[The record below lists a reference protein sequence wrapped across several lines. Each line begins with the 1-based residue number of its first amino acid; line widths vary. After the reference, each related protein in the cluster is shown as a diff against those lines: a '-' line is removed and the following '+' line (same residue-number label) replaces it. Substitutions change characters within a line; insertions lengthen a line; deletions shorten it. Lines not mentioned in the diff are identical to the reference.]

1 MRKRKPG
8 QMQTKQQILELLSSA
23 QVQPNKRLGQHFL
36 IDLNLMRLLVERA
49 QITADD
55 VVLEVGCGTGS
66 LTEALVERAGRVIAV
81 ELDEAV
87 ARIAKRELSEAEN
100 VEIITADILAK
111 KSIISGAVADALK
124 HSREKYAGRVLLV
137 ANLPYSVASV
147 VMLNLVT
154 GDMPADGMY
163 VTVQKEVAERM
174 TAAAGSKAY
183 GTLSILLG
191 ATGEVKVERILK
203 PSVFWPQPRVD
214 SAMVSF
220 VRKAEKVGRIKNME
234 VLREVVNL
242 FMGHRRKMLKSCAKL
257 AAGNLAK
264 IDNWDEIFE
273 RCTIDSHNRPEQVLP
288 EGYIAMANLCS
299 ECLKS
304 EAE

>member
-1 MRKRKPG
+1 
-8 QMQTKQQILELLSSA
+8 MQTKQQILELLSSA

-36 IDLNLMRLLVERA
+36 IDLNLMRLLVETA
-49 QITADD
+49 QITGDD
-55 VVLEVGCGTGS
+55 IILEVGCGTGS
-66 LTEALVERAGRVIAV
+66 LTQALAERAGCVIAV
-81 ELDEAV
+81 ELDDA
-87 ARIAKRELSEAEN
+87 IAKIAKGELCEAKN

-111 KSIISGAVADALK
+111 KSIISGAVADALR
-124 HSREKYAGRVLLV
+124 HSRGKYTGRILLV

-174 TAAAGSKAY
+174 TAAAGSKDY
-183 GTLSILLG
+183 GTLSIFLG
-191 ATGEVKVERILK
+191 AAGEVKIERILK

-220 VRKAEKVGRIKNME
+220 VRKAEKVSRVKSME

-242 FMGHRRKMLKSCAKL
+242 FMGHRRKMLKSCTKL
-257 AAGNLAK
+257 AAGKLAGV
-264 IDNWDEIFE
+264 DNWSEIFQ
-273 RCTIDSHNRPEQVLP
+273 RCRIDQHNRPERLKVSD
-288 EGYIAMANLCS
+288 YVAVANLCS
-299 ECLKS
+299 EQLKTLP
-304 EAE
+304 